1 MAQAKGCWNS
11 LFSTSRK
18 PFPCKSGAASSW
30 NDAGG
35 GPGALGTVA
44 VELGSIVD
52 RIAYQ
57 KAAKVRLGGALGVWW
72 DGVGL
77 FLDGYVP
84 VPTGRKTRASRFAI
98 NCKHCHCVAQP
109 AAVISLNHGNR
120 CNVKQH

>member
-1 MAQAKGCWNS
+1 MAQAQVGWNS

-52 RIAYQ
+52 RFAY
-57 KAAKVRLGGALGVWW
+57 KAANGRLCGALGVWG
-72 DGVGL
+72 DGIGL
-77 FLDGYVP
+77 FLDG
-84 VPTGRKTRASRFAI
+84 
-98 NCKHCHCVAQP
+98 
-109 AAVISLNHGNR
+109 
-120 CNVKQH
+120 